1 MNSFTGFLKKN
12 SYFSG
17 ITISRRGLILL
28 SMMKNRKDEKKKV
41 IEPKLSRFLRS
52 VYGSKITSKEM
63 SLYLMEVA
71 FFKISCS

>member
-1 MNSFTGFLKKN
+1 MNPFTVFFLKN

-17 ITISRRGLILL
+17 ITISRRGLILF

-63 SLYLMEVA
+63 SLYLMEVVIKS
-71 FFKISCS
+71 FL